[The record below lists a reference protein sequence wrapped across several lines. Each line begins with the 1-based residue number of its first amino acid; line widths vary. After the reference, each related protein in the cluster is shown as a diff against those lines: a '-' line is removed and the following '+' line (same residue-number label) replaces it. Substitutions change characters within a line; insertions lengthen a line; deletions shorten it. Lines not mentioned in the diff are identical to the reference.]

1 MKKTTSSGKIR
12 RSGKGFNCSFVTKT
26 VKSGNQPLRRIKK
39 IK

>member
-12 RSGKGFNCSFVTKT
+12 RSKGFNCSFVTKT